1 MNNLD
6 VLIIVDAL
14 GASTSGNLQSNVY
27 LVDSAKYLGSWN
39 EGQCELHSK
48 CYDGQIVK
56 WKVVAIDSDSD
67 VEIAQFTGQIIDQKI
82 CIPQQEGISGDTFWE
97 GRVETQGANGSYQ
110 YSCVLTIDGKAM
122 TFDPF
127 LEVVTPTI

>member
-27 LVDSAKYLGSWN
+27 LVDSDKYLGSWN
-39 EGQCELHSK
+39 EGQCEIHSK
-48 CYDGQIVK
+48 CCDGQIVK

-67 VEIAQFTGQIIDQKI
+67 VEITEFTGQIIDQKI
-82 CIPQQEGISGDTFWE
+82 CNPVQQGISGDTFWE
-97 GRVETQGANGSYQ
+97 GRVETQGAIGSYQ
-110 YSCVLTIDGKAM
+110 YSCVITIDGKPM

-127 LEVVTPTI
+127 IEVTTPTT